1 MTEHVAAVRTAA
13 PRETRQSIRGLALL
27 RPWVFPIVLL
37 ALYEAYARR
46 AAALG
51 SEALAP
57 PSAALKALL
66 GAAVDGSL
74 WQATGFTLGTA
85 SLGLLLGAVL
95 GVGLGIMFGL
105 SRCTARLSMLS
116 IEVLRPLPSVALVP
130 LAMLMFGFGMRME
143 LCIVAFATFWPM
155 LILVQSAVQQ
165 IEPRLLEVSRML
177 GLSARERAWKIV
189 LPAIVPRLFVALRLG
204 VAVALVV
211 AVTVE
216 IAANPKGMGY
226 AMMIAQQSFDPAL
239 MLAWLGWIGVVGFV
253 INALTLKL
261 QHGVARRMGSVQ

>member
-1 MTEHVAAVRTAA
+1 MIEARRA
-13 PRETRQSIRGLALL
+13 LALL
-27 RPWVFPIVLL
+27 RPWALPALL
-37 ALYEAYARR
+37 LGLYEAYARR

-57 PSAALKALL
+57 PSTALKALA

-85 SLGLLLGAVL
+85 ALGLLLGVGL
-95 GVGLGIMFGL
+95 GVGLGIALGL
-105 SRCTARLSMLS
+105 SRRAARLSLLS
-116 IEVLRPLPSVALVP
+116 IEVLRPVPSVALIP
-130 LAMLMFGFGMRME
+130 LAMLMFGFGVRME
-143 LCIVAFATFWPM
+143 LGIVAFATFWPM

-165 IEPRLLEVSRML
+165 VEPRLLEVSRVL
-177 GLSARERAWKIV
+177 GLTASERAWKIV

-216 IAANPKGMGY
+216 IAANPNGMGY

-239 MLAWLGWIGVVGFV
+239 MLGWLGWIGVVGFV
-253 INALTLKL
+253 INVAMLRL
-261 QHGVARRMGSVQ
+261 QRAVARRMGAAE